1 MNKRLVKKKRP
12 ATAGRGQT
20 ARKASTRAAASRKS
34 SARQAVKKS
43 APIRAAKVSATTQKV
58 SATTQKVS
66 ATTQKVSATTQK
78 VSATTQKVSTTAQ
91 KVSTT
96 AHKAPTTTKKPT
108 AVKVSSAK
116 VSGATKLAETLP
128 ISEFMRIPEA
138 EKIVSTEVRAISI
151 AEVTA
156 VSQSVRMHK
165 FRVGQTVSYT
175 SSPISRPGAS
185 GSYQVVR
192 LLPSDGDDYQYR
204 IKNPGEA
211 FERVAKESQLE
222 LDR

>member
-1 MNKRLVKKKRP
+1 MNKRSVKKKRP
-12 ATAGRGQT
+12 AKASRNTAV
-20 ARKASTRAAASRKS
+20 RKSSTRAAASRKLAS
-34 SARQAVKKS
+34 RQPAKKS
-43 APIRAAKVSATTQKV
+43 TPVRAAKASSTAKNSAPARI
-58 SATTQKVS
+58 SG
-66 ATTQKVSATTQK
+66 
-78 VSATTQKVSTTAQ
+78 
-91 KVSTT
+91 
-96 AHKAPTTTKKPT
+96 
-108 AVKVSSAK
+108 AVKVSDMMK
-116 VSGATKLAETLP
+116 
-128 ISEFMRIPEA
+128 ISNIVRIPDA
-138 EKIVSTEVRAISI
+138 EKIVSAEIATVSV

-156 VSQSVRMHK
+156 LSPPLRSHK

>member
-1 MNKRLVKKKRP
+1 MNRRLVKKKRP
-12 ATAGRGQT
+12 AKASHKAGRSQT
-20 ARKASTRAAASRKS
+20 VRKASSRVAASRKTAS
-34 SARQAVKKS
+34 RQAAKKPASARAANRAASQAAKASAVTKKS
-43 APIRAAKVSATTQKV
+43 APTSISSAAKIASMAKAAAPVASALVKL
-58 SATTQKVS
+58 
-66 ATTQKVSATTQK
+66 
-78 VSATTQKVSTTAQ
+78 
-91 KVSTT
+91 
-96 AHKAPTTTKKPT
+96 PT
-108 AVKVSSAK
+108 
-116 VSGATKLAETLP
+116 ED
-128 ISEFMRIPEA
+128 
-138 EKIVSTEVRAISI
+138 KIVS

-156 VSQSVRMHK
+156 ISVTEVTALSQPVRAHK

-222 LDR
+222 LDH